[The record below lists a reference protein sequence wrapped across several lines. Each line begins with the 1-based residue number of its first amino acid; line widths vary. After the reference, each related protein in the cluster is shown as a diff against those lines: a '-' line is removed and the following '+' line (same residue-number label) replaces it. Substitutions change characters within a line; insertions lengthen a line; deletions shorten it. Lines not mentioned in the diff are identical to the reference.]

1 MVHRSAIR
9 IARDY
14 NRALSPPVRWAHIAW
29 AAVVRPILDI
39 IAWAFHP
46 ARSHWAAPALVA
58 LVLIPIVLPRDRA
71 ISHFLS
77 HDIGRALGG
86 DIRREIEAW
95 QQFGGIVSIVVV
107 AVLIATLDPRNIRKL
122 ADLAAATISTALV
135 VTFFKILF
143 GRPRPKYD
151 DPDAFS
157 WLFGSYPVLR
167 NGEPTLMHSLSAG
180 LRSELW
186 SMPSS
191 HTSAGAALAVC
202 ISTFYP
208 VLRPLCLVLIVIV
221 MIGRTTVGDPPAHWP
236 SDVIA
241 GGCLGWLI
249 SATVVKHRWGTML
262 VNRWSNRGKVRAS

>member
-46 ARSHWAAPALVA
+46 ARSNWAAPALVA
-58 LVLIPIVLPRDRA
+58 LILLPIVLPRDRA
-71 ISHFLS
+71 ISHILS
-77 HDIGRALGG
+77 RDIGRALGG

-95 QQFGGIVSIVVV
+95 QQFGGVVSIVVV
-107 AVLIATLDPRNIRKL
+107 AVLIAALDPRNLRRI
-122 ADLAAATISTALV
+122 ADLAAATISTSLA
-135 VTFFKILF
+135 VTFVKILV

-151 DPDAFS
+151 DPEAFS
-157 WLFGSYPVLR
+157 WLFGRYPVLR

-202 ISTFYP
+202 VSTFYP
-208 VLRPLCLVLIVIV
+208 VLRPLCLVLVVIV
-221 MIGRTTVGDPPAHWP
+221 MIGRTTVGDPPAHSP
-236 SDVIA
+236 ER
-241 GGCLGWLI
+241 CP
-249 SATVVKHRWGTML
+249 
-262 VNRWSNRGKVRAS
+262 RG